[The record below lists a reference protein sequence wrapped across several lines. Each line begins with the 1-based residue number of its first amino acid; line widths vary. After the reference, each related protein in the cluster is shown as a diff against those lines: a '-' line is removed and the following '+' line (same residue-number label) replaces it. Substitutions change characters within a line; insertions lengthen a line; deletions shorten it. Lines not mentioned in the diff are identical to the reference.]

1 MRDTDDFARTAARD
15 VLAVTMMGEK
25 MEKDLVKRIEG
36 MSLGGLGEVADIMT
50 MALNTDWV
58 RIRDILGDTAI
69 KIGFGMMMS
78 LKGDDMFSFKLVS
91 RLIIRPLLEKYDAAM
106 RMVETLTVSKEIG
119 EAKEKYNG

>member
-36 MSLGGLGEVADIMT
+36 MNLGGLGEAADIMT

-69 KIGFGMMMS
+69 KIGFGVMMS

-119 EAKEKYNG
+119 EAKEKGNG

>member
-36 MSLGGLGEVADIMT
+36 MNLGGMGEAADVMT
-50 MALNTDWV
+50 MALGTDWV

-69 KIGFGMMMS
+69 KIGFGVMMS

-119 EAKEKYNG
+119 EAQEEGI

>member
-36 MSLGGLGEVADIMT
+36 MNLGGLGEAADIMT

-69 KIGFGMMMS
+69 KIGFGVMMS
-78 LKGDDMFSFKLVS
+78 LKGDNMFSFKLVS

-106 RMVETLTVSKEIG
+106 RMVETLTVSKEISKAQEEG
-119 EAKEKYNG
+119 E

>member
-36 MSLGGLGEVADIMT
+36 MNLGGLGEAADIMT

-69 KIGFGMMMS
+69 KIGFGVMMS

-106 RMVETLTVSKEIG
+106 RMVETLTVSKEIS
-119 EAKEKYNG
+119 EAQEEGI

>member
-36 MSLGGLGEVADIMT
+36 MNLGGLGEAADIMT

-106 RMVETLTVSKEIG
+106 RMVETLTVSKEISEAQEEG
-119 EAKEKYNG
+119 E

>member
-36 MSLGGLGEVADIMT
+36 MNLGGLGEAADIMT

-69 KIGFGMMMS
+69 KIGFGVMMS

-119 EAKEKYNG
+119 EAKEEGNG